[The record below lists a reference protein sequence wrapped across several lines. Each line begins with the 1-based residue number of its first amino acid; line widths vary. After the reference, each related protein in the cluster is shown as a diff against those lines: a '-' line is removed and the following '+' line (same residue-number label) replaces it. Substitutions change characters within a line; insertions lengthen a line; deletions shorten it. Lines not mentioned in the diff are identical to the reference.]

1 MNSFFIASQY
11 LATGQSLPYTG
22 SWTNVAQGR
31 NAFVAVYV
39 SGASVPVTGY
49 LQTQTLFNNDVSF
62 TSGQK
67 NEGINIY
74 TVNITGNNTYATPAF
89 FNTPF
94 ATLRLVVPN
103 GSGKIWSSVT
113 VQN

>member
-1 MNSFFIASQY
+1 MNSFFLGSSF

-22 SWTNVAQGR
+22 SWVTVAQGK
-31 NAFVAVYV
+31 NAFVAVYA
-39 SGASVPVTGY
+39 SGAGVPVTAY
-49 LQTQTLFNNDVSF
+49 LQTKTLFNNDVSF
-62 TSGQK
+62 GSGQK

-74 TVNITGNNTYATPAF
+74 TVNITGNNTYAAPAF
-89 FNTPF
+89 FPIPF
-94 ATLRLVVPN
+94 GDLRLVVPT